1 MCRVPV
7 LASGRVAMVVE
18 NGGRSRRSS
27 PLTTSATPSSA
38 RAREQSTETIRAWA
52 CGLRQKATCSVPGGS
67 MSSR

>member
-7 LASGRVAMVVE
+7 LASGRVAIVVV

-27 PLTTSATPSSA
+27 PLTTSATPSRA
-38 RAREQSTETIRAWA
+38 RAREESTETIRAWA
-52 CGLRQKATCSVPGGS
+52 WGLRQNATCSVPGGS